1 MGNDFDK
8 CAPLN
13 RGLKMANTYTFYKTN
28 SAHILIIDDNALVL
42 RNMKVLLDERYS
54 VSVAASATQAYMAM
68 EKRKPNLILLDYDM
82 PEINGRDLYVQLKA
96 NEEYKDIP
104 IVFLTSAAEAD
115 IVQQLLSLR
124 PAGYI
129 LKPVNAMN
137 MMGVIENALRG

>member
-1 MGNDFDK
+1 
-8 CAPLN
+8 
-13 RGLKMANTYTFYKTN
+13 MANTVTFYKTN

-82 PEINGRDLYVQLKA
+82 PEINGRDLYIQIKEQ
-96 NEEYKDIP
+96 EEYKDIP
-104 IVFLTSAAEAD
+104 IIFLTSAAEAD

-129 LKPVNAMN
+129 LKPVNAIN
-137 MMGVIENALRG
+137 MMGVIETALRGK

>member
-1 MGNDFDK
+1 
-8 CAPLN
+8 
-13 RGLKMANTYTFYKTN
+13 MANTYTFYKTN

-82 PEINGRDLYVQLKA
+82 PEINGRDLYIQIKEK
-96 NEEYKDIP
+96 EEYKNIP
-104 IVFLTSAAEAD
+104 IVFLTSAADAD

-129 LKPVNAMN
+129 LKPPSVDKIME
-137 MMGVIENALRG
+137 VIESALEG

>member
-1 MGNDFDK
+1 
-8 CAPLN
+8 
-13 RGLKMANTYTFYKTN
+13 
-28 SAHILIIDDNALVL
+28 
-42 RNMKVLLDERYS
+42 MKVLLDERYS

-96 NEEYKDIP
+96 NDEYKDIP